1 LSERRV
7 DYVLYNEIDIE
18 LLKGVISMF
27 GLVKGLG
34 QVVIS
39 LGVGTIIT
47 NVVKATT
54 PAVMSTFSRACV
66 AVAGSAVAF
75 MVGEKT
81 VNFIEEQIVEAW
93 DDRIKIDIE
102 PKGK

>member
-1 LSERRV
+1 
-7 DYVLYNEIDIE
+7 
-18 LLKGVISMF
+18 MF

-34 QVVIS
+34 QIVIS

-54 PAVMSTFSRACV
+54 PTVMSNFSRVCV

-81 VNFIEEQIVEAW
+81 VNFIEEQIVEALAEQKEI
-93 DDRIKIDIE
+93 IK
-102 PKGK
+102 